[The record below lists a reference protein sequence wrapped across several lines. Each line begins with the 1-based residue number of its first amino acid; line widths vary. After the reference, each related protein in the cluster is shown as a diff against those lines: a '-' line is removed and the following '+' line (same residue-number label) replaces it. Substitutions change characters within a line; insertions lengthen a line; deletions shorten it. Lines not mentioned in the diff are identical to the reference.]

1 MNNNRRGIKYFII
14 AGTIAIIVLLIM
26 MPGLLRSAGSGAEN
40 GTGSDQLNAAEMS
53 DDNARS
59 EGDAYSGDES
69 GQSGQE
75 ADAEGEGSGEKPSA
89 VVFCASDYQ
98 AEEGWDAPAENLTAV
113 LGAASEG
120 VRENIDMF
128 IMCGDYTNDPVLH
141 DYQLSPEDSIAE
153 IRGIVKDKAPGV
165 TDENM
170 IFVQGNHDA
179 LTDSIAE
186 SGLHEYDD
194 YLVYVLNTQN
204 DFPWKQGKTPG
215 ALDKVKAASKALDK
229 CLTGLAEKGE
239 KRPVIIAGH
248 VPLHFTARTSTR
260 HTTGDNLYSSLIF
273 NVVNKAGKDLDI
285 IYLYGHNHSKGWDCY
300 MGGSSVFRAAGDTVL
315 IPELSETVVT
325 SDKYTR
331 ETLAFTY
338 MNAGYTGY
346 FMNCGPEE
354 LDNGTWKDYDAADT
368 ALTGT
373 VIGIYDDRIEISR
386 WDSEG
391 MHPVSSQGE
400 GNPYKGGIDAGI
412 INESDYGTETDSPV
426 VITRR
431 TRP

>member
-1 MNNNRRGIKYFII
+1 MLIL
-14 AGTIAIIVLLIM
+14 ALLFM
-26 MPGLLRSAGSGAEN
+26 LPASLGRV
-40 GTGSDQLNAAEMS
+40 GSDTDGGNPSESAAVDDNNASDNSDQPDNNAA
-53 DDNARS
+53 
-59 EGDAYSGDES
+59 GDSSSGGSSSSGD
-69 GQSGQE
+69 
-75 ADAEGEGSGEKPSA
+75 PTPRA
-89 VVFCASDYQ
+89 VIFCASDYQ
-98 AEEGWDAPAENLTAV
+98 EEPGWDTPATNLASI
-113 LGAASEG
+113 LGAAADELSISG
-120 VRENIDMF
+120 I
-128 IMCGDYTNDPVLH
+128 IMCGDYTNDARLH
-141 DYQLSPEDSIAE
+141 DYQLSPEDSITE

-215 ALDKVKAASKALDK
+215 ALDKVKAASKALDE
-229 CLTGLAEKGE
+229 CLSGLAEKGE

-315 IPELSETVVT
+315 IPELSESVVT

-338 MNAGYTGY
+338 MIAGYTGY

-354 LDNGTWKDYDAADT
+354 LDNGTWKEYDAADT

-391 MHPVSSQGE
+391 MHPISSQGE

-431 TRP
+431 TKP